1 MSRKLNSRQMQFATN
16 VAAGKSLVSA
26 YREVYQPANAK
37 APSVYQNAKRSAK
50 HPGIAARIREL
61 QVELL
66 PAPADMKAIYAHG
79 LAVMIQLSIT
89 SEDAR
94 VRLRAAEWLCAEAEK
109 REKLEAV
116 QPRNQHQLDKIFSEL
131 HDLYRKAPTQEPLV
145 EVVSDEEPERVPGG
159 EVLEPPD
166 ESSAAEAPWNREGV
180 EEAARTTDVLF
191 PAGCTKEAFE
201 GKDLEM
207 PEPSTGHNATEAEA
221 PIGAGFE
228 GPAPEV
234 KFELVA
240 IPGRFPRQ
248 FRLQQRRG

>member
-1 MSRKLNSRQMQFATN
+1 MSRKLNSRQMQFASN

-26 YREVYQPANAK
+26 YREVYQPVNGK

-66 PAPADMKAIYAHG
+66 PAPEDMRAVYQHG
-79 LAVMIQLSIT
+79 LAVILQLSIS
-89 SEDAR
+89 SEDPR
-94 VRLRAAEWLCAEAEK
+94 VRMRAAQWLCSEAEK

-116 QPRNQHQLDKIFSEL
+116 KARNQNQLDEIFSEL

-145 EVVSDEEPERVPGG
+145 ISQEEGPQGVLGG

-166 ESSAAEAPWNREGV
+166 ESPAVKARWNRDGV
-180 EEAARTTDVLF
+180 EEATTTANPFL
-191 PAGCTKEAFE
+191 PAGCAEEASA
-201 GKDLEM
+201 GKGLEM
-207 PEPSTGHNATEAEA
+207 LEPSTVHNATEAEA

-248 FRLQQRRG
+248 FRVQQRRG